1 MRYYIIAGEASG
13 DLHGS
18 NLIKGL
24 LRHDPDTEIRFWGG
38 DMMAAAG
45 GEMVRNY
52 KDNAVMGIVE
62 VVSHLGSILGN
73 ISFCKRDILEWKPD
87 AVILIDY
94 PGFNLKIAKF
104 AHSHG
109 IKTFYYIPPKV
120 WARGKGRIR
129 QLRKNIDKT
138 FIIFPFEKEFF
149 RANGVDFE
157 YFGNPLCDSIA
168 AAPSRMLSQEEFLAG
183 HGMQD
188 DGRECIAL
196 LAGSRKME
204 VSYLLPRMVETIKI
218 MRKSRPDKN
227 FRYILAAAPSISQN
241 LYDQYIDGTDIDI
254 IRGDTY
260 GVLSHCRAAII
271 SSGTASLEA
280 AIIGTPQVVCYGFNR
295 ITYWIAKLIVKLDT
309 FSLAN
314 MILGKHIFR
323 ELLQD
328 ECTPQNIAD
337 EVLRLTE
344 DAPYRQAM
352 LDDYSEMLK
361 LLGEKD
367 CAERCAAY
375 IEQYMKDT
383 TRQQ

>member
-24 LRHDPDTEIRFWGG
+24 LSHDPSTEIRFWGG

-73 ISFCKRDILEWKPD
+73 LSFCKQDILQWKPD

-94 PGFNLKIAKF
+94 PGFNLKIAGF
-104 AHSHG
+104 TRSLG

-149 RANGVDFE
+149 RKHGVDFE

-168 AAPSRMLSQEEFLAG
+168 AAPSIKLTQAEFLAK
-183 HGMQD
+183 HGLHD

-204 VSYLLPRMVETIKI
+204 VSYLLPRMVEMVRIL
-218 MRKSRPDKN
+218 RAVRPDKN
-227 FRYILAAAPSISQN
+227 FRFILAAAPSISQS
-241 LYDQYIDGTDIDI
+241 LYDQHIAGADIDI
-254 IRGDTY
+254 VRGDTY
-260 GVLSHCRAAII
+260 GVLSHSRAAVI

-295 ITYWIAKLIVKLDT
+295 ITYLIAKLIVKLDT
-309 FSLAN
+309 YSLAN

-323 ELLQD
+323 ELIQD

-337 EVLRLTE
+337 EVVRLTE
-344 DAPYRQAM
+344 EGPYRQAM
-352 LDDYSEMLK
+352 LDDYSSMLR

-375 IEQYMKDT
+375 IGQYMKEAVKGK
-383 TRQQ
+383 

>member
-24 LRHDPDTEIRFWGG
+24 LRHDPNTEIRFWGG

-62 VVSHLGSILGN
+62 VVSRLGSILGN
-73 ISFCKRDILEWKPD
+73 MSFCKQDILQWKPD

-104 AHSHG
+104 THSHG

-120 WARGKGRIR
+120 WARGKGRIK
-129 QLRKNIDKT
+129 QLRKYIDKT
-138 FIIFPFEKEFF
+138 FIIFPFEIEFF
-149 RANGVDFE
+149 RKHEVDFE

-168 AAPSRMLSQEEFLAG
+168 AAPSIALAQSEFLAK
-183 HGMQD
+183 HGMED

-204 VSYLLPRMVETIKI
+204 VNYLLPRMVETIKI
-218 MRKSRPDKN
+218 LKASHPELN
-227 FRYILAAAPSISQN
+227 FRYILAAAPSIDQS
-241 LYDQYIDGTDIDI
+241 LYDKYIAGEDIEI
-254 IRGDTY
+254 VRGDTY
-260 GVLSHCRAAII
+260 GVLSHSRAAII

-280 AIIGTPQVVCYGFNR
+280 AIIGTPQVVCYGMHP
-295 ITYWIAKLIVKLDT
+295 ITHAIAKLVVKLDT

-314 MILGKHIFR
+314 LILGRHIFR
-323 ELLQD
+323 ELIQD
-328 ECTPQNIAD
+328 VCTPQNIAD
-337 EVLRLTE
+337 EVIRLSE
-344 DAPYRQAM
+344 EGPYRQKM
-352 LDDYSEMLK
+352 KDDYGAMLK

-375 IEQYMKDT
+375 IEEYMKGASKA
-383 TRQQ
+383 R